1 MQDGG
6 VACTSTATQV
16 IINGAPGAPAAPTA
30 SATTQPTCAVPTGTI
45 VVTAPLG
52 ATLTYSIDGTNYQA
66 SPTFNLVAPGTYN
79 VTVQDDGACTS
90 GATQVILNT
99 PAAPAAPTAS
109 ATTQPTC
116 AVPTGTIVVTAPL
129 GATLTY
135 SIDGT
140 NYQAS
145 PTFNL
150 VAPGTYNVTVQD
162 GGVACTSTATQVI
175 INGAPGSPA
184 APTASA
190 TTQPTCAVPT
200 GTIVVTAPL
209 GATLTYSI
217 DGTNY
222 QASPTFNLVA
232 PGTYNVTVQ
241 DNGTCTSGATQVILN
256 TPAAPAAP
264 TASATTQPTCA
275 VPTGT
280 IVVTAPLG
288 ATLTYSIDGTNY
300 QASPTFNLV
309 APGTYNVTVQDGGVA
324 CTSTATAGYHQR
336 CTRITSSTNS
346 FCNCATNMC
355 CSNRNHRCHCTTG
368 SNTDILIDGTNYQ
381 ASPTFNL

>member
-1 MQDGG
+1 MVVLLVLRQQRRLS
-6 VACTSTATQV
+6 STVHQEHLQHQQLLQ
-16 IINGAPGAPAAPTA
+16 PL
-30 SATTQPTCAVPTGTI
+30 QPTCAVPTGTI

-79 VTVQDDGACTS
+79 VTVQDNGTCTS

-241 DNGTCTSGATQVILN
+241 DNGACTSGATQVILN

-264 TASATTQPTCA
+264 TASATIQPTCA

-309 APGTYNVTVQDGGVA
+309 TPGTYNVTVQDGGVA
-324 CTSTATAGYHQR
+324 CTSTATQVIINGAPGSPAAP
-336 CTRITSSTNS
+336 TASATT
-346 FCNCATNMC
+346 ATNMC

-368 SNTDILIDGTNYQ
+368 SNTDILY
-381 ASPTFNL
+381 